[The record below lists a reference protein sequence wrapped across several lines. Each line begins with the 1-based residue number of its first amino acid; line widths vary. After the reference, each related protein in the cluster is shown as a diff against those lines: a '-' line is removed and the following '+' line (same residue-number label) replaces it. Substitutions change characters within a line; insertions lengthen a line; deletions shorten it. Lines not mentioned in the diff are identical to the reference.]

1 MTQTY
6 TTPEGKTLTVLGPWL
21 LVKPEPWAETTLG
34 GIVLT
39 PNGQAMNSKMNRG
52 TVVAVG
58 TLDNKKGGGRY
69 PIPDIGVGDHVLFIK
84 YIEKQHTNEYV
95 AAEFDGL
102 VRLGPTDI
110 LLVADDPKEFDS
122 AVL

>member
-1 MTQTY
+1 MRTH
-6 TTPEGKTLTVLGPWL
+6 TTPEGKTITILGPWL
-21 LVKPEPWAETTLG
+21 LVKPEPWAETTAG
-34 GIVLT
+34 GLFLT
-39 PNGQAMNSKMNRG
+39 PNGKDQNTKVNRG
-52 TVVAVG
+52 VVVAVG
-58 TLDNKKGGGRY
+58 TMPNKKGGGSY

-102 VRLGPTDI
+102 IRLGPTDI